1 MFLLLV
7 FYDMSTD
14 SASLRRD
21 TNDKKSLH
29 LTDNSL
35 EKRTLNSILGAI
47 LSVVVVLA
55 CVQSS
60 VRARVQERQMTPPPQ
75 GGQNIIKVE
84 IVQSIVFECS
94 RCSFSGFSFTQNTV
108 NKLQNLRAEQTST
121 MIRICLK
128 FTNAVAANSIVPY
141 LVNKSCWKQQSSS
154 NNLGRYR
161 RNHR

>member
-7 FYDMSTD
+7 FYDMTTD

-29 LTDNSL
+29 LTDNSLEKRTNSL

-60 VRARVQERQMTPPPQ
+60 VRARVQERQMTPPPSGSKHYQ
-75 GGQNIIKVE
+75 SRNSSINRVRIQNVPDVLSVASASHK
-84 IVQSIVFECS
+84 
-94 RCSFSGFSFTQNTV
+94 T
-108 NKLQNLRAEQTST
+108 LST
-121 MIRICLK
+121 NYRICEQ
-128 FTNAVAANSIVPY
+128 
-141 LVNKSCWKQQSSS
+141 NKHP
-154 NNLGRYR
+154 R
-161 RNHR
+161 

>member
-7 FYDMSTD
+7 FYDMTTD

-94 RCSFSGFSFTQNTV
+94 RCSFQW
-108 NKLQNLRAEQTST
+108 LQLHTKHCQQITESASRTNIHDDKNLFKIHKCSCSKFNRAIFGQQIVLETT
-121 MIRICLK
+121 K
-128 FTNAVAANSIVPY
+128 FV
-141 LVNKSCWKQQSSS
+141 Q
-154 NNLGRYR
+154 
-161 RNHR
+161 

>member
-7 FYDMSTD
+7 FYDMTTD

-60 VRARVQERQMTPPPQ
+60 VRARVQERQMTPPPS
-75 GGQNIIKVE
+75 GGSKHYQSRNSSINRVRMFPMFFQWLQLHTKHCQQITESASRTNIHDDKNLFKIHKCSCSKFNRAIFGQQ
-84 IVQSIVFECS
+84 IVLE
-94 RCSFSGFSFTQNTV
+94 TT
-108 NKLQNLRAEQTST
+108 
-121 MIRICLK
+121 K
-128 FTNAVAANSIVPY
+128 FV
-141 LVNKSCWKQQSSS
+141 Q
-154 NNLGRYR
+154 
-161 RNHR
+161 